1 MSVYSFEISKAART
15 LMERLMGVQP
25 GDIVVL
31 TADTGSDQRAVEA
44 TAAAAYECGAKPLV
58 VTHLC
63 PARMG
68 KSADPY
74 LPVDALSAVL
84 KEADIW
90 IEYDSSGLMFTTPF
104 DVAMA
109 ENPNLRA
116 ICMGSGDVD
125 LLVRCVARVDFDA
138 MSAFEA
144 ELLEVLRS
152 VSSMRMTNAAGTDVA
167 FEQDPSIPLFGT
179 SDLLEPGT
187 PPAGSYT
194 LPGAI
199 AWSPNLSSV
208 RGTAV
213 FDGAIGIPALNLG
226 VLRQPIKLDLKDGA
240 IVGFGGGPEAGLLE
254 PYLRGFNHP
263 QTLRLAHT
271 GVGFNPGAITRGR
284 FGNLLEDER
293 IWGAMHWGI
302 GEISNNL
309 IPGGQVPAPMH
320 CDGICLGCTLEADG
334 VEILR
339 NGNFVHPRLE
349 RLAKALKEP
358 IL

>member
-1 MSVYSFEISKAART
+1 
-15 LMERLMGVQP
+15 MERLMGVQP
-25 GDIVVL
+25 GETVVL
-31 TADTGSDQRAVEA
+31 TADTGSDLRAVEA

-63 PARMG
+63 PATMG
-68 KSADPY
+68 KSGDPY

-84 KEADIW
+84 KEADTW
-90 IEYDSSGLMFTTPF
+90 FEYDSAGLMFTTPF
-104 DVAMA
+104 DVATT
-109 ENPNLRA
+109 ENKELRS

-125 LLVRCVARVDFDA
+125 LLVRCVGRVDFDA
-138 MSAFEA
+138 MAEFEDKLIA
-144 ELLEVLRS
+144 ILS
-152 VSSMRMTNAAGTDVA
+152 QASSMRMTNAAGTDIS
-167 FEQDPSIPLFGT
+167 FKQDPAIPLFGT
-179 SDLLEPGT
+179 GPLFDAGR

-199 AWSPNLSSV
+199 AWAPDLATV
-208 RGTAV
+208 AGTVV

-226 VLRQPIKLDLKDGA
+226 VLRQPIILRIEEGG
-240 IVGFGGGPEAGLLE
+240 IVEFGGGPEAGLLE
-254 PYLRGFNHP
+254 PYLKSFDHP
-263 QTLRLAHT
+263 QTLRFAHT
-271 GVGFNPGAITRGR
+271 GMGFNPGAITRGR

-293 IWGAMHWGI
+293 IWGSMHWGI

-339 NGNFVHPRLE
+339 NGNFVHPEMAEVAE
-349 RLAKALKEP
+349 RLRKP